1 MQKLL
6 LTTYRK
12 SYEKSISTKMND
24 LDLCLMVVQG
34 HVNHCGVNSSQT
46 TWGSDFKFGTRFFL
60 TIVIWLS
67 GSTYYSLLWGST
79 VGYPSDSFASC
90 YTFLYRTLIWNPHWG
105 CTPGTVWFNEFRWY
119 VSYFDQIQKCITK
132 TEIVTGKDRQTD
144 RQTKIPVQWLCIFEQ
159 TLAQVRFVE
168 KCIDLHANAR

>member
-46 TWGSDFKFGTRFFL
+46 TWGSDFKFGTRLFL

-90 YTFLYRTLIWNPHWG
+90 YTFLYRTL
-105 CTPGTVWFNEFRWY
+105 
-119 VSYFDQIQKCITK
+119 
-132 TEIVTGKDRQTD
+132 
-144 RQTKIPVQWLCIFEQ
+144 
-159 TLAQVRFVE
+159 
-168 KCIDLHANAR
+168 